1 MPDPQPPVQPL
12 RKIEYLF
19 ELATAGGQ
27 GVLSGLLLGGVWYYV
42 IGGIGSADFLKP
54 WAHAVG
60 LVQQIGLVLLGGGA
74 AIGNI
79 LQRREVLKARTA
91 DEKIAKALKDLQD
104 RSPGKSAAEYSLEEI
119 AAAAGETNVDKEHF
133 ERLVKQQKDRVL
145 IDDEY
150 FDPALIKLLVEYLQP
165 LPRNAKRLMNRFRVN
180 LLVAHSRGLLTTDP
194 KVSSRQIGKWLVM
207 SERWPLLSRAL
218 AATPDKMVVLE
229 SQTADALKASIMSLS
244 PVYAEDGD
252 LHRFLSSSPPL
263 APVLTRL
270 VNFGADQPAPAPALA
285 SVPAP

>member
-1 MPDPQPPVQPL
+1 V
-12 RKIEYLF
+12 
-19 ELATAGGQ
+19 
-27 GVLSGLLLGGVWYYV
+27 
-42 IGGIGSADFLKP
+42 
-54 WAHAVG
+54 
-60 LVQQIGLVLLGGGA
+60 
-74 AIGNI
+74 
-79 LQRREVLKARTA
+79 
-91 DEKIAKALKDLQD
+91 
-104 RSPGKSAAEYSLEEI
+104 
-119 AAAAGETNVDKEHF
+119 
-133 ERLVKQQKDRVL
+133 LVKQQKDRAL

-150 FDPALIKLLVEYLQP
+150 VDPALIKLLVEYLQP

-180 LLVAHSRGLLTTDP
+180 LLVAQSRGLLTTDP
-194 KVSSRQIGKWLVM
+194 KVRSRQIGKWLVM

-229 SQTADALKASIMSLS
+229 SQTADALKASIKSLS